1 MASVTKDQL
10 TFAYRDVATY
20 DTPSL
25 PNTALFN
32 SDEEKIRIA
41 NAPLS
46 HLGMSS
52 SSNDLFFVIPN
63 TTQSI
68 IISIAIKKNIIRKLW
83 FPAVF
88 TKYCGNITT
97 LKVTKQINDIRRNCS

>member
-41 NAPLS
+41 
-46 HLGMSS
+46 
-52 SSNDLFFVIPN
+52 
-63 TTQSI
+63 
-68 IISIAIKKNIIRKLW
+68 IKTGVLWKNHST
-83 FPAVF
+83 PVF
-88 TKYCGNITT
+88 GLY
-97 LKVTKQINDIRRNCS
+97 